1 MVPYLHP
8 GILLGSSWAK
18 PRRMASGMQ
27 DKTIL
32 VKGKDVVAI
41 DYFK

>member
-1 MVPYLHP
+1 
-8 GILLGSSWAK
+8 
-18 PRRMASGMQ
+18 MASGMQ

-41 DYFK
+41 DYFKQ